1 MSCCDYQCNQ
11 GRDCPVRTIQA
22 PAKVAVAW
30 PLYRRCD
37 IGGACPRPDV
47 QCEAECLLSA
57 EPVEQIGKLEE
68 VVMYTVMTLAVGLLL
83 VLAAGAA
90 GYVWGLL

>member
-1 MSCCDYQCNQ
+1 MNCCDYQCNQ
-11 GRDCPVRTIQA
+11 GRDCPVRA
-22 PAKVAVAW
+22 PAKVATAK

-37 IGGACPRPDV
+37 IGGVCPRPDA
-47 QCEAECLLSA
+47 QCEAECLLST
-57 EPVEQIGKLEE
+57 EPVEQIGWLEE

-90 GYVWGLL
+90 GYVWGLR